1 MEAPVPLATAAKSG
15 VLLELAGLLF
25 LVATI
30 ASGLPPILEV
40 AGLITVFFGLSIGAT
55 VWGVHA
61 QKSPRPL
68 HMRGL
73 LAMTVAGA
81 IIGSVGFASLFMSRS
96 GERSLYLV
104 AGGFGA
110 VGLWLLFQARSP
122 IGLGLKAGIA
132 GTIAGLGMLLAG
144 SGAVW
149 TFYNAIE
156 EDSFLT
162 PVGFI
167 LTLLSYP
174 IWAWNVGRA
183 AAQPPAPSV

>member
-61 QKSPRPL
+61 QKTPRPL
-68 HMRGL
+68 HARGL
-73 LAMTVAGA
+73 LAMAVAGA

-96 GERSLYLV
+96 GERSLYII
-104 AGGFGA
+104 AGGFAA

-122 IGLGLKAGIA
+122 FGLGTKAGIA
-132 GTIAGLGMLLAG
+132 GTIAGLGLLLSG
-144 SGAVW
+144 SAAAW
-149 TFYNAIE
+149 TFYNSIE
-156 EDSFLT
+156 ELSFLT
-162 PVGFI
+162 PVGFV
-167 LTLLSYP
+167 LTLLAYP
-174 IWAWNVGRA
+174 VWAWNVGRGA
-183 AAQPPAPSV
+183 SARPGL